1 MKTIY
6 SLISASI
13 IAFFPLFTSAQNS
26 IHFDGANDWLN
37 CGTDASVGMAGL
49 STMTLEAWIYPTA
62 FRTNV
67 YEGSI
72 FRKEGF
78 GTNGFM
84 LRCGGSGVIEFNV
97 GTGSWGFATSPAN
110 TLTLNTWQH
119 VAAVYDGSTMAVYV
133 NGVGVAISVKTGS
146 IGTTTS
152 PLGIGGGL
160 LANDPNSDKRSFHG
174 RIDEARVW
182 NVARTP
188 AQIMSDMNAEFCSP
202 QTGLVAYHKMNNGVP
217 SGNNSGITYSPDASG
232 NGNHGTLTS
241 SSLNGGSSNWVL
253 GNTAISGPVLTS
265 QTFSECSGDTVFV
278 GSSTYTTT
286 GVYVDMFAAASGC
299 DSIVYTDLTVSPSY
313 DIMNTLVQCPGT
325 SVTVG
330 NNTYTTTGVYVDSF
344 TTANGCDSII
354 TTDLTILAPNVTNQT
369 FVECAGSSVTVGN
382 STYTTSGM
390 YTDVFTSSAGCDSTV
405 ITDLTVLDAIQTDQ
419 TIVQCY
425 GTTFTVGGSTYTTSG
440 NYTNVLTAAN
450 GCDSTVN
457 TDLTIEPKI
466 STTVTELFNGLRANS
481 SIASYQWF
489 DCDNQNAPIPGA
501 TNQIFYPTVNGNYGV
516 SLTVNNCSDTSN
528 CYTVTNT
535 GIRDLGISSSISLYP
550 NPVNSEL
557 TVKIGDSEFAGST
570 IQILNTLGQV
580 VMENQF
586 NSTQNSMVLDLS
598 NLSQGMYFFQ
608 LISDQNVVYTSKVLK
623 Q

>member
-1 MKTIY
+1 
-6 SLISASI
+6 
-13 IAFFPLFTSAQNS
+13 
-26 IHFDGANDWLN
+26 
-37 CGTDASVGMAGL
+37 
-49 STMTLEAWIYPTA
+49 
-62 FRTNV
+62 
-67 YEGSI
+67 
-72 FRKEGF
+72 
-78 GTNGFM
+78 
-84 LRCGGSGVIEFNV
+84 
-97 GTGSWGFATSPAN
+97 
-110 TLTLNTWQH
+110 
-119 VAAVYDGSTMAVYV
+119 
-133 NGVGVAISVKTGS
+133 
-146 IGTTTS
+146 
-152 PLGIGGGL
+152 
-160 LANDPNSDKRSFHG
+160 
-174 RIDEARVW
+174 
-182 NVARTP
+182 
-188 AQIMSDMNAEFCSP
+188 
-202 QTGLVAYHKMNNGVP
+202 
-217 SGNNSGITYSPDASG
+217 
-232 NGNHGTLTS
+232 
-241 SSLNGGSSNWVL
+241 
-253 GNTAISGPVLTS
+253 
-265 QTFSECSGDTVFV
+265 
-278 GSSTYTTT
+278 
-286 GVYVDMFAAASGC
+286 
-299 DSIVYTDLTVSPSY
+299 
-313 DIMNTLVQCPGT
+313 
-325 SVTVG
+325 
-330 NNTYTTTGVYVDSF
+330 
-344 TTANGCDSII
+344 
-354 TTDLTILAPNVTNQT
+354 
-369 FVECAGSSVTVGN
+369 
-382 STYTTSGM
+382 M

-489 DCDNQNAPIPGA
+489 DCDNQNAPILGA